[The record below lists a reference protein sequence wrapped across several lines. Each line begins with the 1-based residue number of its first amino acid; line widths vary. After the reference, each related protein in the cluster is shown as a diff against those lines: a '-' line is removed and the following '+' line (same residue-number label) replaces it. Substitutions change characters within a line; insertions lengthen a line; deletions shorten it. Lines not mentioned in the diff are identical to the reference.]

1 MYTQTIDYQLRKG
14 GATTTPAAI
23 SHTQRWPCTRT
34 NAQRQAVLV
43 TLAAASAGDKAYT
56 WIRVDPPVPAT

>member
-1 MYTQTIDYQLRKG
+1 MYTQSIVYRLRKNHT
-14 GATTTPAAI
+14 TTTPAPI

-43 TLAAASAGDKAYT
+43 TLAAAAAGAKDYT
-56 WIRVDPPVPAT
+56 WIRVNPPTPAI